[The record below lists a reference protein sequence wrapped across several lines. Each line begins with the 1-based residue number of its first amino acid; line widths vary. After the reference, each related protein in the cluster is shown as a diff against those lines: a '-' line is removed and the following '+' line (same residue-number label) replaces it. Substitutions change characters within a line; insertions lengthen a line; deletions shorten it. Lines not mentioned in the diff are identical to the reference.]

1 MVTTKTLTAAAA
13 LTAALLASGCGST
26 EAPPPQTSTAAPTIS
41 SAPPR
46 GTNAPD
52 TTTTTT
58 STTPSS
64 NTTPSEGRATTEPA
78 KATGTP
84 RGPLPQVDRLDGRN
98 AAAVAAAYVQTIE
111 TIDTRIDRSRSDAQ
125 RRAMR
130 WLIPELANEVE
141 NGLSGGAGWSTLTK
155 KGAWTKATVTD
166 VTPSGADPTKG
177 LTADRVIQV
186 EVTTY
191 GRDHKTIGQPTTST
205 VAVTLQRA
213 TESKPWRVAGMQ
225 TY

>member
-13 LTAALLASGCGST
+13 LTAALLASGCGSS

-46 GTNAPD
+46 GTSEP
-52 TTTTTT
+52 TTTSTT

-84 RGPLPQVDRLDGRN
+84 RGPLPEVDRLDGRN

-111 TIDTRIDRSRSDAQ
+111 TIDTRVDRSRSDAQ
-125 RRAMR
+125 RRAVR
-130 WLIPELANEVE
+130 WLIPELASEVE
-141 NGLSGGAGWSTLTK
+141 NGLPGGAGWSTLTK
-155 KGAWTKATVTD
+155 KDGWTKATVTD

-191 GRDHKTIGQPTTST
+191 GRGHKAIGQPTAST